1 MGVTYTWA
9 GGQTTD
15 AGDVVSV
22 GSKGY
27 ERQII
32 NVSPGDISATSTDAI
47 NGSQLYGVLSALER
61 VRYFSVKSTDGST
74 DGTKNWNN
82 DGAKGAN
89 SIAIGSS
96 ASTTSAATNGIAIGN
111 QANVTGVNAVALGNG
126 TTASVQDSALWAM
139 VLSARPII
147 LTQQLKMP
155 HLKMIVALRPMSAM
169 LLLHPLQQARF
180 L

>member
-1 MGVTYTWA
+1 MPSMA
-9 GGQTTD
+9 L
-15 AGDVVSV
+15 
-22 GSKGY
+22 
-27 ERQII
+27 
-32 NVSPGDISATSTDAI
+32 NF
-47 NGSQLYGVLSALER
+47 YGVLSALER

-126 TTASVQDSALWAM
+126 TTASVQDS
-139 VLSARPII
+139 
-147 LTQQLKMP
+147 
-155 HLKMIVALRPMSAM
+155 VALGNGAVGAANNFDATAKKC
-169 LLLHPLQQARF
+169 LI
-180 L
+180 

>member
-1 MGVTYTWA
+1 MNAKSSMYP
-9 GGQTTD
+9 
-15 AGDVVSV
+15 
-22 GSKGY
+22 
-27 ERQII
+27 
-32 NVSPGDISATSTDAI
+32 PGDISATSTDAI

-89 SIAIGSS
+89 SIAIGPS

-111 QANVTGVNAVALGNG
+111 QANVTGINAVALGNG
-126 TTASVQDSALWAM
+126 TTASVQDSVALGNGA
-139 VLSARPII
+139 VGAANNFDA
-147 LTQQLKMP
+147 TAKNA